1 MTEIRS
7 LTLREVRCFAG
18 EVSGEVRRV
27 TVLVGENSTGKSTF
41 LGCFRTFAVLARL
54 WELDDE
60 NYFDRPPFRMGG
72 FDTIARRGT
81 EEFSVTGSLR
91 GRPGTH
97 SDSLFGLAFRRGAR
111 PDPLEQT
118 LSLGVPSGAGG
129 SGELCLERVGCPE
142 RWRLAGPGFAV
153 DLDASSVSYRQF
165 TSWLSRTVAMGHLS
179 PAELLT
185 GSSGP
190 ASVVPS
196 DTPLG
201 YWKIAN
207 FLRRAVAWQ
216 KWPEVIAPEPTLGL
230 RERQYPAHPLSAE
243 TKHLMEGI
251 GEFGTKVGL
260 FTGIEVR
267 KSGAMEEVLVEMPDG
282 WRNLADVGYGVHA
295 VVPLLREMQRVE
307 RPTVFLLQEPERHLH
322 PRAQAELAQLMAE
335 SPHHFLVETHSDHLV
350 DRLRICAMR
359 GQLDPEDLHLLYFE
373 PTDDGDRSS
382 IHDIAVDEMGNLL
395 GAPPGYRDFFQR
407 ETERLMG
414 FDEPVRG
421 SGDVRE
427 DDH

>member
-54 WELDDE
+54 WKLDDE
-60 NYFDRPPFRMGG
+60 NYFDRAPFRMGG

-81 EEFSVTGSLR
+81 EEFSVSGSLR
-91 GRPGTH
+91 GPPGTG
-97 SDSLFGLAFRRGAR
+97 SDTRFGLTSRRGGR

-118 LSLGVPSGAGG
+118 LALCVPNGAGG
-129 SGELCLERVGCPE
+129 SGELRIERASYPE
-142 RWRLAGPGFAV
+142 RWRLAGPGFTV

-165 TSWLSRTVAMGHLS
+165 TSWLSRTVAMGHL
-179 PAELLT
+179 
-185 GSSGP
+185 
-190 ASVVPS
+190 PS
-196 DTPLG
+196 REQ
-201 YWKIAN
+201 
-207 FLRRAVAWQ
+207 LRRASGPTPVGRAEAEVEYRKITNFLQ
-216 KWPEVIAPEPTLGL
+216 RSVTRREWPEIVAPEPTLGP

-350 DRLRICAMR
+350 DRLRICALR

-414 FDEPVRG
+414 FDEPV
-421 SGDVRE
+421 
-427 DDH
+427 